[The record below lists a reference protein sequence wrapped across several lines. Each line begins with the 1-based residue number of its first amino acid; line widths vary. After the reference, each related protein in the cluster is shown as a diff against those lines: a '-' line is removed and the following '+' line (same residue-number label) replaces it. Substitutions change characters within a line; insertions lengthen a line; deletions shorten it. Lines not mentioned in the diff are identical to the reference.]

1 MEYVIRKEKLKK
13 GRQFGEITVKSP
25 YQQLTYQITA
35 SMESKVQLK
44 TEIHAEMS
52 QAVLRVPYKE
62 LSLSVRHFLTEVQI
76 CGL

>member
-35 SMESKVQLK
+35 SMESKSASSK
-44 TEIHAEMS
+44 TEIH
-52 QAVLRVPYKE
+52 VKRHKLE
-62 LSLSVRHFLTEVQI
+62 LYVTLQI
-76 CGL
+76 LLQKNGQ